1 MTNLSR
7 SLVLGCSI
15 LALAA
20 CGPEEIASPG
30 TGGNVIINNP
40 PAAPAPTP
48 TPTPTAALVTPAT
61 GCPTITAT
69 GGLTDEGTIT
79 GPTGTWR
86 ICALPLLIDED
97 STLPYIPGLLYRL
110 AGQTR
115 IGTDVGSTST
125 AAPDVQ
131 LTIQPGVIVYASGSS
146 YLAAT
151 RGNQLIAVGTRERPI
166 IFTSRDNVLGL
177 NGQDSSS
184 QWGGVVMLGRAQV
197 TDCFDPLATP
207 GTTAC
212 EFRLEGS
219 ATPAFGGGIQ
229 NADNSGRLEYVQ
241 IRYSGFVLGN
251 DNELQSLTTVGT
263 GTGTQF
269 RYIQTVNSSDD
280 GVEFFGG
287 RVNMK
292 NLILYGAEDDSLD
305 VDVGVKANLQYVI
318 AVQRAT
324 LGDTILEGD
333 SSNGLENSVPRTSLQ
348 LTNATLIQRW
358 VGDQVLRVRG
368 GMDFHLSNSV
378 VIDQGSSPVPCLRID
393 DAATIQAANA
403 GLDKVG
409 PPIFASV
416 AFQCATTTRNGS
428 NGGANAATALGYIT
442 GGTGNNVSFTNSLTA
457 SYIGGANETGFTP
470 IFNATTLSTFF
481 DAVTFIGAVS
491 PTDDWTQGWTCNMS
505 GLSFGTGNT
514 GSCLTL
520 PVYN

>member
-40 PAAPAPTP
+40 PATPAPTP
-48 TPTPTAALVTPAT
+48 TPTPTSALVTPAT

-79 GPTGTWR
+79 GPTGTYR
-86 ICALPLLIDED
+86 ICALPLVIDED

-115 IGTDVGSTST
+115 IGTDAGAASTG
-125 AAPDVQ
+125 ADVQ

-151 RGNQLIAVGTRERPI
+151 RGNQLNAVGTAERPI

-184 QWGGVVMLGRAQV
+184 QWGGIVMLGRAQV

-207 GTTAC
+207 GTNDC

-219 ATPAFGGGIQ
+219 STPAFGGGTT
-229 NADNSGRLEYVQ
+229 NNDNSGRLEYVQ
-241 IRYSGFVLGN
+241 IRFSGFVLGN
-251 DNELQSLTTVGT
+251 DNELQGLTTVGS
-263 GTGTQF
+263 GSGTQF
-269 RYIQTVNSSDD
+269 RYIQSVNSSDD

-292 NLILYGAEDDSLD
+292 NLIVYGAEDDSLD

-318 AVQRAT
+318 LVQRST
-324 LGDTILEGD
+324 LGDTLIEGD
-333 SSNGLENSVPRTSLQ
+333 SSNGLENSVPRTHLQ
-348 LTNATLIQRW
+348 LANATMIQRW
-358 VGDQVLRVRG
+358 VGDQALRIRG
-368 GMDFHLSNSV
+368 GMDANIVNSL
-378 VIDQGSSPVPCLRID
+378 VIDQAASAVPCLRID
-393 DAATIQAANA
+393 DAATIQAANPA
-403 GLDKVG
+403 IDELG
-409 PPIFASV
+409 PPVFAST
-416 AFQCATTTRNGS
+416 AFQCATVTRNGS
-428 NGGANAATALGYIT
+428 NGGPNAAAALAIIT

-457 SYIGGANETGFTP
+457 GYLGGANETGFTP
-470 IFNATTLSTFF
+470 IFDATTLSSFF
-481 DAVTFIGAVS
+481 EAVTFIGAVS
-491 PTDDWTQGWTCNMS
+491 PTNDWTQGWTCNMS
-505 GLSFGTGNT
+505 GLNFGTANT